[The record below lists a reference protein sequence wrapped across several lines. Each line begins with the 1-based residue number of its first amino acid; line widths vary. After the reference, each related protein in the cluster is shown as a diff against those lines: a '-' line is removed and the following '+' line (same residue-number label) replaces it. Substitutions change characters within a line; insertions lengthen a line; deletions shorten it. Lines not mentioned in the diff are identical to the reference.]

1 MQIYKNINIFL
12 SVIAGLAIGTGWMTS
27 LRIYR
32 FGISELCFIVA
43 ILFSSIY
50 FRKQFFSIKKDYF
63 DYLKIFFIFIFIFST
78 PINTFF
84 FSKFGTIQE
93 DYLIYLINLLIFL
106 SFFYLLKNDFLSL
119 RILILVFLILVIFP
133 FYYTF
138 IIWEFVLDENYNY
151 QFKSLA
157 NNPNQICFYV
167 LICIFFIFFLNEKFA
182 LFILPFLIF
191 IGHFVRSE
199 AFTVSIITFY
209 SIAVLLFIIDL
220 FPKKHEKKIK
230 LSSISFMLLFILIV
244 LILDSLSIIKINI
257 IAANFFEGVFTRFK
271 LIENGLIA
279 ILDSPIFGHGVGSFG
294 GTTSMYMKFEIH
306 NTFLDFAAQFGI
318 IFSIVIFLIFLISML
333 IMIIKHE
340 HYKLASLTSILIFLQ
355 FHYFGRHFIFYFFL
369 AFLTNY
375 IIVNTK
381 ELKKRFI

>member
-32 FGISELCFIVA
+32 FGISELCFAVA

-63 DYLKIFFIFIFIFST
+63 DYLKFFFIFIFIFST
-78 PINTFF
+78 PINTFL

-93 DYLIYLINLLIFL
+93 DYLIYFINLLIFL
-106 SFFYLLKNDFLSL
+106 SFFYLFKNDFLSL

-133 FYYTF
+133 FYYTLF
-138 IIWEFVLDENYNY
+138 IWEFVLDNNFNV
-151 QFKSLA
+151 QFISLA
-157 NNPNQICFYV
+157 NNPNQICFYI
-167 LICIFFIFFLNEKFA
+167 LICIFFVFFLNEKFA
-182 LFILPFLIF
+182 FFVLPFLIF
-191 IGHFVRSE
+191 IGNFVRSD

-209 SIAVLLFIIDL
+209 LIAVLLFIKDL
-220 FPKKHEKKIK
+220 FPKKYEKKIN
-230 LSSISFMLLFILIV
+230 LSLIPFVLLFILIV
-244 LILDSLSIIKINI
+244 SILNSLSIIKIKF
-257 IAANFFEGVFTRFK
+257 IAVNFFDGVITRFK
-271 LIENGLIA
+271 LIEDGMIS
-279 ILDSPIFGHGVGSFG
+279 ILDSPIFGNGVGSFG
-294 GTTSMYMKFEIH
+294 GSNYTKLEIH

-318 IFSIVIFLIFLISML
+318 IFSIVIFLIFLISMS
-333 IMIIKHE
+333 IMIIKNE
-340 HYKLASLTSILIFLQ
+340 NYKSASLASIFIFLQ

-369 AFLTNY
+369 AFLINY